1 MKNKN
6 IKYCIS
12 CIHDETYPRI
22 RFDESGKCNYCIEIE
37 KLKKIYGTGTQEGI
51 NKFKLIVKKIK
62 KEKKKK

>member
-6 IKYCIS
+6 IRYCIN

-22 RFDESGKCNYCIEIE
+22 RFDENGKCNYCTEIE

-51 NKFKLIVKKIK
+51 NKFKLIVKK
-62 KEKKKK
+62 